1 MRSVQPRNLKKIFRK
16 ACILQYKVMNLH
28 LIGLTDSFAG
38 KKFLLNIGRTIIG
51 RDHLQC
57 QIVLEQPFVSRLQ
70 AVIEI
75 NPNGQ
80 AVIKNLS
87 SGQTTFVNNQP
98 IDVCILNDGDKIE
111 FGTGQTVAF
120 TFYHGQ
126 SIDSNQ
132 NSQQFNR
139 HISNDLLPKYPISG
153 SETMP
158 FIQQPTN
165 YATSVFRINQI
176 NCLRIGRAN
185 DNEIILDA
193 PSVSRHHAEL
203 DYENDN
209 QQPTI
214 RDLGSTNGTFVN
226 GEILQSSRRLLPT
239 DWVTVGG
246 FLLRVNGREVKKQD
260 LSASRIA
267 AFNVCKSYGDKS
279 VLQDI
284 SVALYP
290 REFVGLMGT
299 SGCGKSTFMDTLNGM
314 RPATSGSV
322 LINDLDL
329 YTNFDLLRRSIGYV
343 PQRDVLHDALT
354 VERTLFFAAKL
365 RLPSGTSRQQISE
378 VINEVIQ
385 TVGLDEQRDN
395 AFRQLSGGQQKRLSL
410 GIELIT
416 KPNFL
421 FLDEPT
427 SPLDPETTENMML
440 LFRRLADEGRIVVM
454 VTHKFE
460 KFNSMHNIL
469 LLTKGGRL
477 AFFGPPNEALKYFN
491 CTEPSEIYR
500 RLGEKTPDQL
510 CLDFQQSAP
519 FQKYVASRFN
529 EMQEVWQTSSALNLE
544 NQTHHTGAERRF
556 GFGQW
561 TTLTQ
566 RFLEIKLKDFRNT
579 LLLLAQAPIV
589 AFILAFIT
597 DDTPNDGRTIFI
609 AAVIAIWLGANNAIR
624 EIVSETAVYARERL
638 VNLKIPS
645 YVLSKFAI
653 LSGIGLIQ
661 CFLFVL
667 ILTAFDRFEM
677 VDFLML
683 TIILYLSLLAGAAI
697 GLFFSALVSSTEK
710 AMSIL
715 PLILI
720 PQLLLSGF
728 LKPIDDLY
736 VNLRTGK
743 PAVVA
748 DFDKFKREEKNPP
761 NTNNPTE
768 LPKVADPIQ
777 KSQGLGSVKFFANL
791 MTARWTIDAL
801 AHRVSINDL
810 EARDKLAAR
819 MTVEEYENVLN
830 KNPDSVIVSEYES
843 RVNFNLLL
851 LVSFS
856 ILFLILTMFALKQKD
871 SL

>member
-1 MRSVQPRNLKKIFRK
+1 MSQPT
-16 ACILQYKVMNLH
+16 Q
-28 LIGLTDSFAG
+28 
-38 KKFLLNIGRTIIG
+38 FLLGLNDYLSGQKFALAIGRTIIG
-51 RDHLQC
+51 RDALQC
-57 QIVLEQPFVSRLQ
+57 QIVLEQPFISRLQ
-70 AVIEI
+70 AVIEVSQ
-75 NPNGQ
+75 NGQ
-80 AVIKNLS
+80 VAIKNLS
-87 SGQTTFVNNQP
+87 NRQTTLVNNQP
-98 IDVCILNDGDKIE
+98 IDVCLLRDGDKIE
-111 FGTGQTVAF
+111 LGAGQSVAF
-120 TFYHGQ
+120 TFYQ
-126 SIDSNQ
+126 PQPANQ
-132 NSQQFNR
+132 NNHSFP
-139 HISNDLLPKYPISG
+139 HIEQSSLPKYPMSG
-153 SETMP
+153 DETVA
-158 FIQQPTN
+158 FFHQPEN
-165 YATSVFRINQI
+165 NATSV
-176 NCLRIGRAN
+176 LRVAQVNRLSIGRAF
-185 DNEIILDA
+185 DNQIVLDA
-193 PSVSRHHAEL
+193 QSVSRHHAEL
-203 DYENDN
+203 NYENGKS
-209 QQPTI
+209 QPI
-214 RDLGSTNGTFVN
+214 ISDSGSTNGTFVN
-226 GEILQSSRRLLPT
+226 GEVLQSARELLPT
-239 DWVTVGG
+239 DWVTIGG
-246 FLLRVNGREVKKQD
+246 YLLCVNGREIKKQD
-260 LSASRIA
+260 LSASRIVA
-267 AFNVCKSYGDKS
+267 YNVGKSYGEKA

-314 RPATSGSV
+314 RPATSGNV
-322 LINDLDL
+322 FINDLDL

-343 PQRDVLHDALT
+343 PQRDVLHEALT
-354 VERTLFFAAKL
+354 VERTLFYAAKL
-365 RLPSGTSRQQISE
+365 RLPRGTSNAQIGE

-385 TVGLDEQRDN
+385 TVGLEEQRDN

-460 KFNSMHNIL
+460 KFNSMHNIV

-477 AFFGPPNEALKYFN
+477 AFFGPPQEALNYFN

-500 RLGEKTPDQL
+500 RLGEKTPDEL
-510 CLDFQQSAP
+510 CRDFQQSAP
-519 FQKYVASRFN
+519 FQKYVAARFN
-529 EMQEVWQTSSALNLE
+529 EMQELWQTSGALNLE
-544 NQTHHTGAERRF
+544 NQISTAGAERRF
-556 GFGQW
+556 GFEQW
-561 TTLTQ
+561 LTLTQ

-667 ILTAFDRFEM
+667 ILTAFGRFSAT
-677 VDFLML
+677 DFSML
-683 TIILYLSLLAGAAI
+683 TIILYLSLLAGVSI

-728 LKPIDDLY
+728 LKPIDDSY

-761 NTNNPTE
+761 KPNPNNPTE
-768 LPKVADPIQ
+768 IPKIADPIQ
-777 KSQGLGSVKFFANL
+777 KSEGLGSVKFFANL

-801 AHRVSINDL
+801 AHQVSVNDL

-819 MTVEEYENVLN
+819 MTVEEYENILD
-830 KNPDSVIVSEYES
+830 KKSDSVIVDAYES
-843 RVNFNLLL
+843 RVRFDL
-851 LVSFS
+851 LVLAVFS
-856 ILFLILTMFALKQKD
+856 LLFLGATMIALKRKD
-871 SL
+871 AL